1 MEDKVRDALEGI
13 RTYLQADGGD
23 VELVEVTEEGVVR
36 VRLVGACHGCPMAMM
51 TLQNTIERML
61 KEEVPEV
68 VAVEAA

>member
-61 KEEVPEV
+61 REEVPEV